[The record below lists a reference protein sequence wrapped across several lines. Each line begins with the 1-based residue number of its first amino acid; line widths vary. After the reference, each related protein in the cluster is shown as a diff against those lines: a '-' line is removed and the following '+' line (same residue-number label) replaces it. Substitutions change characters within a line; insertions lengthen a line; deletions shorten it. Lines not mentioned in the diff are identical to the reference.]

1 MCVCGV
7 SVALYLCIGIYSRYR
22 GVSTSASVGGGGSS
36 LQRSFTFQTES
47 PADDEK
53 VEELEQ
59 SRHHFSSEISL
70 SHLTSLSC
78 ESEDE
83 DFVEAAELPPYHDQ
97 VESKLQV
104 LLWNV

>member
-1 MCVCGV
+1 M
-7 SVALYLCIGIYSRYR
+7 
-22 GVSTSASVGGGGSS
+22 STSASGGGGGSS
-36 LQRSFTFQTES
+36 LQRSFTFQTEG

-83 DFVEAAELPPYHDQ
+83 EDFVEAAELPPHHDQ